1 MREHVTTALVSISD
15 TANLTDIVFDRGQRE
30 PTSVCL
36 RRASG
41 EGWVDVTCAAFRDE
55 VSALA
60 KGLIAAGIGPGD
72 RVALMSRTRF
82 EWTLAD
88 YAIWAAGA
96 VSVPIYDTSSADQ
109 VGWIVEDSEAVAAI
123 VETVEQAAVLARAK
137 PDLPALREV
146 WTIDEG
152 ALDRLVAGG
161 AQVSDSEVEA
171 RRRSRGAGSTAT
183 VLYTSGTTG
192 RPKGCELTHRNF
204 LFGATTFVGAL
215 PELFTPGSSTLLFL
229 PLAHVFAREI
239 EVGVMLAETTMG
251 HCNDAKNI
259 TADLMTFRPTFILA
273 VPYAFER
280 IYRTAEQKA
289 ANEGRTKLFAMATD
303 TAVAYS
309 MATASGAR
317 PGLGLRLRHAVFD
330 KLVYRR
336 IRAGLGG
343 RVQYAIS
350 GGAPLAVRLGH
361 FFRGC
366 GITVLEGY
374 GLTETTAGAALNL
387 PSAFK
392 LGSVGRP
399 LGDMLL
405 RVSDDGE
412 LLVKGDHVFHGYW
425 KNAAAT
431 AAAFDAD
438 GWFRTGDL
446 GSIDDDGFVTITGR
460 RKEIIVTAG
469 GKNVAPAQL
478 EDRIRAH
485 PLVGQCMVVGD
496 HRNYVACLITL
507 DPQAFAAWKARQ
519 GKPTEATV
527 TELREDPNLIAELQ
541 GAIDEANASVSRAEA
556 IKRFRILDSQF
567 TQEGGQLTPTLKLK
581 RSVILSQYADDVE
594 RLYAR

>member
-1 MREHVTTALVSISD
+1 MREQVTPPPVSISD
-15 TANLTDIVFDRGQRE
+15 SANLTDVVFDLGRRE
-30 PTSVCL
+30 PSRPCL
-36 RRASG
+36 RRAHG
-41 EGWVDVTCAAFRDE
+41 DEWVDVTCGQFLAE
-55 VSALA
+55 VVGLA
-60 KGLIAAGIGPGD
+60 KGFIAAGICVGD
-72 RVALMSRTRF
+72 RIALMSRTRY
-82 EWTLAD
+82 EWTLVD

-109 VGWIVEDSEAVAAI
+109 VGWVVDDSEAVAAI
-123 VETVEQAAVLARAK
+123 VESVDQAAMLARAK
-137 PDLPALREV
+137 PDLPALGQV

-152 ALDRLVAGG
+152 ALDALTAAG
-161 AQVSDSEVEA
+161 ADLPDAEVEA
-171 RRRSRGAGSTAT
+171 RRRSHGADSTAT
-183 VLYTSGTTG
+183 MLYTSGTTG

-204 LFGATTFVGAL
+204 LFGATTFVGEL
-215 PELFTPGSSTLLFL
+215 PELFTAGSSTLLFL

-239 EVGVMLAETTMG
+239 EVGVMLADTTMG
-251 HCNDAKNI
+251 HCKDAKNI

-289 ANEGRTKLFAMATD
+289 AAEGRAKLFAMASD

-309 MATASGAR
+309 TATARGAR
-317 PGLGLRLRHAVFD
+317 PGLGLRIRHAVFD

-374 GLTETTAGAALNL
+374 GLTETTAGTALNV

-392 LGSVGRP
+392 LGTVGRP
-399 LGDMLL
+399 LGSMRLQ
-405 RVSDDGE
+405 VSDDGE

-425 KNAAAT
+425 KNGAAT

-460 RKEIIVTAG
+460 SKEIIVTAG

-478 EDRIRAH
+478 EDRLRAH
-485 PLVGQCMVVGD
+485 PLIGQCMVVGD
-496 HRNYVACLITL
+496 QRNYVGCLITL
-507 DPQAFAAWKARQ
+507 DAEAFAAWKARQ
-519 GKPTEATV
+519 GKPADATV
-527 TELREDPNLIAELQ
+527 TDLRDDPNLVAELQ

-556 IKRFRILDSQF
+556 IKRFRILDAQF
-567 TQEGGQLTPTLKLK
+567 TQDGGQLTPTLKLK
-581 RSVILSQYADDVE
+581 RAVILAQFADEVE
-594 RLYAR
+594 ALYAR